1 MENETAKSF
10 DKHPHFIVREAE
22 PFNAEPPPRL
32 LRLSIVTPP
41 ELFYVRNHASV
52 PEIDADSYQLKISG
66 LSNRELQISLAELRE
81 RFSSRTVTATL
92 QCAGNRRDGLMAV
105 KEIGGEV
112 SWGAQAIG
120 NASWT
125 GVSLCDVLEFAGM
138 TTDARHVEFIG
149 LDDVERKGARFGFGG
164 SIPLE
169 KGLSAEVLLAFEMN
183 GAALAPVHGA
193 PLRAIVPGYIGARSV
208 KWLGEIKVKSE
219 PSENYFQ
226 AHAYK
231 LFPPGVSAQTVDW
244 NEGLMLGEVSINSA
258 ICRPQEGESVRTG
271 KCTVQGYAIAGGGRG
286 VERVDVSG
294 DNGQTWVEA
303 KFDADDSSRWAWRFW
318 EAEIDLEAGEAEI
331 VARAWDSA
339 TNTQPEEARDIWN
352 FKGYMNNA
360 WHKVK
365 VFVS

>member
-1 MENETAKSF
+1 MENEIAKSF
-10 DKHPHFIVREAE
+10 DKHPRLIVREAN
-22 PFNAEPPPRL
+22 PFNAEPPPGL
-32 LRLSIVTPP
+32 LRRSIITPP

-52 PEIDADSYQLKISG
+52 PEIDADSYHLKISG
-66 LSNRELQISLAELRE
+66 LSERELEISLAELRE

-92 QCAGNRRDGLMAV
+92 QCAGNRRDGLMAI

-125 GVSLCDVLEFAGM
+125 GVRLREVLEFVGVKAE
-138 TTDARHVEFIG
+138 AKHIEFVG
-149 LDDVERKGARFGFGG
+149 LDDVERKGTRFGFGG

-169 KGLSAEVLLAFEMN
+169 KGLGAEVLLAFEMN
-183 GAALAPVHGA
+183 GEALTPVHGA
-193 PLRAIVPGYIGARSV
+193 PLRTIVPGYIGARSV
-208 KWLGEIKVKSE
+208 KWLGEIKVKSQ

-231 LFPPGVSAQTVDW
+231 LFPPGVSAETVDW
-244 NEGLMLGEVSINSA
+244 KQGLMLGELSVNSA
-258 ICRPQEGESVRTG
+258 ICRPEEGETVQAG
-271 KCTVQGYAIAGGGRG
+271 KCMVQGYAMAGGGRR

-294 DNGQTWVEA
+294 DNGRTWTEA
-303 KFDADDSSRWAWRFW
+303 KFGAGDSSRWAWRFW
-318 EAEIDLEAGEAEI
+318 EAEIDLKAGEAEI

-339 TNTQPEEARDIWN
+339 TNTQPEDARAIWN

-360 WHKVK
+360 WHRVN
-365 VFVS
+365 VFVA